1 MDSNHQNL
9 GNWMFWADDLGL
21 TRSPPW
27 PGYPFGNFFCLSCF
41 LCDCIELLLSEDE
54 AAIRLSVSSWPAG
67 NSCSGLGSMYSSM
80 SMLKEGLR
88 VMWGTSSISSSS
100 VAWKRQSWGNFHKI
114 SVVYSWIVTMNWCVA
129 LQLDKEC
136 PITFLPYCSVQTWRT
151 FWYSSMVLNKQ
162 GNPLT

>member
-1 MDSNHQNL
+1 MIWSWLAH
-9 GNWMFWADDLGL
+9 
-21 TRSPPW
+21 PW
-27 PGYPFGNFFCLSCF
+27 PGYPLGNFFCLSCF

-54 AAIRLSVSSWPAG
+54 ATIRLSVSSWPAG

-100 VAWKRQSWGNFHKI
+100 VAWKIQSWGNFHKI

-136 PITFLPYCSVQTWRT
+136 PITFLSHFLLDKETILLFKFFTSCLPHRQDLVWQS
-151 FWYSSMVLNKQ
+151 L
-162 GNPLT
+162 L